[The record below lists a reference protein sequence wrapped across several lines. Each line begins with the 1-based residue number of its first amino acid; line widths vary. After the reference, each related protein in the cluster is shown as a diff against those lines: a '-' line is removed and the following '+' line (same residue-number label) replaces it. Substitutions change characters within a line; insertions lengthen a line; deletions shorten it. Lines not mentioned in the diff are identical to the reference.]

1 MLWFYGTVSLFDTE
15 DEGTLKH
22 EEISETNVT
31 TRSQGLL
38 NKDNSIIP
46 KIKKFQDNMKK
57 IQKNNT
63 DDKIPELTISS
74 QDPKQ
79 VNMPVRPI
87 EDKADNVEENP
98 KAPEVGYEL
107 LKHLKYQRRSFH

>member
-1 MLWFYGTVSLFDTE
+1 MTLVMNQLLDSKLTEADDEEEKGNKFTEKQEDDALVLWDYVSLFDTKE
-15 DEGTLKH
+15 EGSLKQ
-22 EEISETNVT
+22 EEIVETNVT

-38 NKDNSIIP
+38 NKDNSILP

-74 QDPKQ
+74 QDPK
-79 VNMPVRPI
+79 
-87 EDKADNVEENP
+87 
-98 KAPEVGYEL
+98 
-107 LKHLKYQRRSFH
+107 